1 MKNIQT
7 NEAKIDLVTK
17 FLDYALCANAS
28 YAFLKYILYSI
39 LGILVIVLFNGCS
52 FSFKSID
59 PQYYKFKRLCKEVE
73 KDNTIY
79 DDNLY
84 NLFLK
89 AKQKISFYNG
99 RKFYDETTKQEFLVD
114 IFDIK
119 FDSQE
124 ISNRL
129 SKTIYKLLYNEKEF
143 YRYSAY
149 NYRYSGLFLKG
160 DEGAGWYID
169 FDNEILQ
176 CKPKISY

>member
-1 MKNIQT
+1 MG
-7 NEAKIDLVTK
+7 
-17 FLDYALCANAS
+17 
-28 YAFLKYILYSI
+28 
-39 LGILVIVLFNGCS
+39 GI
-52 FSFKSID
+52 SFKSID
-59 PQYYKFKRLCKEVE
+59 PQYYKFKNMCEEVE

-114 IFDIK
+114 NFDIK

-129 SKTIYKLLYNEKEF
+129 SKTIYKLLYNGKEF
-143 YRYSAY
+143 YRYSA
-149 NYRYSGLFLKG
+149 
-160 DEGAGWYID
+160 
-169 FDNEILQ
+169 
-176 CKPKISY
+176 

>member
-1 MKNIQT
+1 MI
-7 NEAKIDLVTK
+7 I
-17 FLDYALCANAS
+17 S
-28 YAFLKYILYSI
+28 
-39 LGILVIVLFNGCS
+39 
-52 FSFKSID
+52 
-59 PQYYKFKRLCKEVE
+59 
-73 KDNTIY
+73 TIF
-79 DDNLY
+79 
-84 NLFLK
+84 FLK

-114 IFDIK
+114 NFDIK

-149 NYRYSGLFLKG
+149 NYHYSGLFLKG

-176 CKPKISY
+176 CKPKVSF